1 MDSSDGSYL
10 HDPMQKESTP
20 ADLADLK
27 SAWDIHNTNR
37 NRKQNSGFSQ
47 VDDDERI
54 CHRNRAVY
62 RQEEMTV
69 EQRGLSVSSL
79 HTAAV
84 EIVVADAFA
93 KSQVGS
99 GSHM

>member
-1 MDSSDGSYL
+1 
-10 HDPMQKESTP
+10 
-20 ADLADLK
+20 
-27 SAWDIHNTNR
+27 
-37 NRKQNSGFSQ
+37 
-47 VDDDERI
+47 
-54 CHRNRAVY
+54 
-62 RQEEMTV
+62 MTV